1 MVRKFERSPMYLTL
15 KERKNRCNPV
25 NNVKEYFAYDFKSR
39 KYYNKV
45 SIYNDYFNFVAKVAR
60 AYKPI

>member
-1 MVRKFERSPMYLTL
+1 MYLTL